1 MKKVKYS
8 ILVFCSLLGF
18 HINTKA
24 QAGRVVSHVQKYV
37 DSIDRM
43 VGINKNELLKGSD
56 SVIIFHHKGS
66 VYQFTQTA
74 ERYRIIQILI
84 VHKKVDDKGK
94 KDFFRPITKRDTF
107 YFAKELN
114 DSSINKRVFNVLF
127 NLNNATGD
135 KSSLKF
141 GSMEPNTPSIF
152 DLYLESLSNG
162 DYKFRELL
170 VFLLDDIYCNEENL
184 KQYLKRLFIRLH
196 HWEGIEKMVKENGY
210 GTYKYGKY
218 DMGVIFEYLPGN
230 NYKVAG
236 YPKLV
241 STLPKF

>member
-8 ILVFCSLLGF
+8 ILVFCRLLGF

-56 SVIIFHHKGS
+56 SHIIFHHKGS

-107 YFAKELN
+107 YFA
-114 DSSINKRVFNVLF
+114 
-127 NLNNATGD
+127 
-135 KSSLKF
+135 
-141 GSMEPNTPSIF
+141 
-152 DLYLESLSNG
+152 
-162 DYKFRELL
+162 
-170 VFLLDDIYCNEENL
+170 
-184 KQYLKRLFIRLH
+184 
-196 HWEGIEKMVKENGY
+196 
-210 GTYKYGKY
+210 
-218 DMGVIFEYLPGN
+218 
-230 NYKVAG
+230 
-236 YPKLV
+236 
-241 STLPKF
+241 